1 MYNIFI
7 KGGNFMNDKLVE
19 TFELTKVYKGCLA
32 IENVS
37 ISLEKGKIYGLLGPN
52 GAGKTTLIKILTGLI
67 RNYSGQVK
75 VNGEFINSN
84 TRKIISYL
92 PDHEYI
98 ADSWTIEYALE
109 YYGDFFEDF
118 NKEKAITLLQQL
130 DIPLKKTFKSL
141 SKGNKE
147 KVQLILCLSRKA
159 ELYVFDEPIAGVDPA
174 ARDLI
179 FKLIMENYNPE
190 GSILIS
196 THLISDAEQ
205 ILDKYIFIKKGQI
218 VQEGDVK
225 QVTTEKNMTLDEIF
239 REEFKCLSDY

>member
-1 MYNIFI
+1 MS
-7 KGGNFMNDKLVE
+7 DKLVE

-32 IENVS
+32 LENVS

-118 NKEKAITLLQQL
+118 NKEKAINLLQQL